1 MNFPVWDVSIG
12 EGLLIAIVSITH
24 VFVSHFAVGG
34 GLFLVITEIY
44 ARRNENHK
52 LLNWLQRHTKFFVLV
67 TVVFGAISGVGI
79 WVTIA
84 LVHPSATSAL
94 IHTYVWGWATE
105 WVFFFLEITA
115 SLLYLYG
122 WNRLNPK
129 THEWFGWIYFISA
142 FMSMVIING
151 IITFMITSGDWPE
164 THNFWDGFFNPT
176 YFPSLAI
183 RFVFSL
189 ALAGI
194 YALLTGSLQKDEE
207 LKGQIVRW
215 STYWI
220 IPTFI
225 LLPFIGMWYIQNLP
239 VGVWNDV
246 AGRTP
251 TPTRYFNLIR
261 IFGVIT
267 FVLALFPLLKPRKT
281 HFLYAIAIFLSA
293 YVTMWSFEFIRESLR
308 KPYVIYGYMY
318 ANSVYESGQHSN
330 TEFLAENIEEKGVLQ
345 VARWVQNR
353 NIENTPPE
361 VIGRE
366 IFRVECQSCHTP
378 AHYRGVQKFIQQRQ
392 WTFEILYPMLD
403 AIDLMHNGI
412 MPPFVGTDEE
422 QKALAQYLMSLVPQP
437 KPVPKEGAKLF
448 QSYCGACHL
457 PSIHDRSIAKLR
469 RHSVRGIVKSLEHL
483 PKLFIRMPDLPI
495 PEEERMILA
504 QWIKSLGPTTGK

>member
-1 MNFPVWDVSIG
+1 MNFPVWDVSFG
-12 EGLLIAIVSITH
+12 GGLLIAIVSITH

-34 GLFLVITEIY
+34 GLFLVLTEKK
-44 ARRNENHK
+44 ARRSNDQA
-52 LLNWLQRHTKFFVLV
+52 LLDWLKKHTKFFVLV

-79 WVTIA
+79 WVTIS
-84 LVHPSATSAL
+84 LVHPAATSAL

-115 SLLYLYG
+115 ALMYLYG
-122 WNRLNPK
+122 WEKLNDK
-129 THEWFGWIYFISA
+129 THLWFGWIYFIAA

-194 YALLTGSLQKDEE
+194 YALITGSLIKEQE
-207 LKGQIVRW
+207 LKARVVRW

-225 LLPFIGMWYIQNLP
+225 VLPFIGMWYIQNLP
-239 VGVWNDV
+239 VGVWQDV

-251 TPTRYFNLIR
+251 TPTRYYEFIK

-267 FVLALFPLLKPRKT
+267 FILAFFPLLKPRKT
-281 HFLYAIAIFLSA
+281 HFSYVLLIVLSA
-293 YVTMWSFEFIRESLR
+293 YITMWSFEFIRESLR

-345 VARWVQNR
+345 VARWVQHR
-353 NIENTPPE
+353 DISPQTEIT
-361 VIGRE
+361 VGGE
-366 IFRVECQSCHTP
+366 IFRVECNTCHTVQ
-378 AHYRGVQKFIQQRQ
+378 HYRGLAKFIHQRR
-392 WTFEILYPMLD
+392 WTYDVLYPMLD

-412 MPPFVGTDEE
+412 MPPFAGTARERAALARFLISKSPE
-422 QKALAQYLMSLVPQP
+422 PEPISTEGKAL
-437 KPVPKEGAKLF
+437 F
-448 QSYCGACHL
+448 NTYCGTCHL

-469 RHSVRGIVKSLEHL
+469 RHSIKSIVHALDSL
-483 PKLFIRMPDLPI
+483 PKLYIRMPDLKI
-495 PEEERMILA
+495 PQQHREILA
-504 QWIKSLGPTTGK
+504 QWIKTISAN